1 MMNRP
6 IAWSLLLGVAV
17 LFSGCSGASD
27 DAAKSSTKKSK
38 AKSKAVAKKTEGK
51 DDVDSSSKSDEPYL
65 APVTLGS
72 SNDTTSNSGSTGGGA
87 NDAPP
92 KRDDVVAGLQPI
104 QKVLV
109 GGWMGLVQKKATQ
122 EQHRWLWD
130 FKSDKTFP
138 ALVLKAPE
146 GNYFVEMRLTFDPRK
161 DKYVM
166 TVVDKDSK
174 SRQFEGQ
181 FVEQPHDVP
190 SDDPKIL
197 DRKYKLELVE
207 TENDNQRE
215 RFRFTINQQENNRYL
230 VEVGRARGMGMFQA
244 IDVIASQ
251 REGTSFARADSDY
264 GEKTCVI
271 SEGLGTSTV
280 SYEGKTY
287 WVCCSGCK
295 AAFEDDPKGWIAKFE
310 AKKKAKK

>member
-1 MMNRP
+1 MSRLKVFSVLSCF
-6 IAWSLLLGVAV
+6 ALLFA
-17 LFSGCSGASD
+17 GCSGSD
-27 DAAKSSTKKSK
+27 DAAKPTAKKSK
-38 AKSKAVAKKTEGK
+38 PKTKSVAQSGTNEGGATTSNDK
-51 DDVDSSSKSDEPYL
+51 SDDVSF
-65 APVTLGS
+65 APVTLSGG
-72 SNDTTSNSGSTGGGA
+72 NDAASGSNTNGA
-87 NDAPP
+87 SGSDAPP
-92 KRDDVVAGLQPI
+92 KREDVVAGLQPI
-104 QKVLV
+104 QKVLI
-109 GGWMGLVQKKATQ
+109 GGWQGLVQKKATQ

-130 FKSDKTFP
+130 FKSDKVFP

-166 TVVDKDSK
+166 QVTDKDSK
-174 SRQFEGQ
+174 VRQLEGQ
-181 FVEQPHDVP
+181 FVEAPHDVP

-207 TENDNQRE
+207 LDNPDSRE

-230 VEVGRARGMGMFQA
+230 VEVGRARGMGMFQS

-251 REGTSFARADSDY
+251 REGTSFARADTDY

-280 SYEGKTY
+280 SFEGKTY

-310 AKKKAKK
+310 AKKKEKK

>member
-1 MMNRP
+1 MPRLK
-6 IAWSLLLGVAV
+6 IFSVLSCVALLFA
-17 LFSGCSGASD
+17 GCSGSD
-27 DAAKSSTKKSK
+27 DSAKPTAKKGKSK
-38 AKSKAVAKKTEGK
+38 SKTVAKAEASSDAKTDG
-51 DDVDSSSKSDEPYL
+51 KSDDPGF

-72 SNDTTSNSGSTGGGA
+72 GNDASATSGSTGA
-87 NDAPP
+87 NSLDVLP

-109 GGWMGLVQKKATQ
+109 GGWQGLVQKKASQ

-130 FKSDKTFP
+130 FKSDKVFP

-166 TVVDKDSK
+166 QVTDKDGK
-174 SRQFEGQ
+174 TRNLEGQ
-181 FVEQPHDVP
+181 FTETPHDVP

-207 TENDNQRE
+207 LDNADARE

-230 VEVGRARGMGMFQA
+230 VEVGRARGMGMFQS

-251 REGTSFARADSDY
+251 REGTSFARSDSDY

-280 SYEGKTY
+280 SFEGKTY

-310 AKKKAKK
+310 ARKKEKMK

>member
-1 MMNRP
+1 MPRHK
-6 IAWSLLLGVAV
+6 
-17 LFSGCSGASD
+17 LFSVLSCVALMFAGCSGSEE
-27 DAAKSSTKKSK
+27 AKPTAKKPKSK
-38 AKSKAVAKKTEGK
+38 AKSVAKAEG
-51 DDVDSSSKSDEPYL
+51 DSKSEEKNDDPGF
-65 APVTLGS
+65 APVTLGN
-72 SNDTTSNSGSTGGGA
+72 SNDTAGGSGSGTGGTS
-87 NDAPP
+87 DAPP
-92 KRDDVVAGLQPI
+92 NREDVVAGLQPI

-109 GGWMGLVQKKATQ
+109 GGWQGLVQKKASQ

-130 FKSDKTFP
+130 FKSDKVFP

-166 TVVDKDSK
+166 QVTDKDGKTRSL
-174 SRQFEGQ
+174 EGQ
-181 FVEQPHDVP
+181 FTEAPHDVP

-197 DRKYKLELVE
+197 DRKYKLEMVE
-207 TENDNQRE
+207 VENADARE
-215 RFRFTINQQENNRYL
+215 RFRFTLNQQENNRYL
-230 VEVGRARGMGMFQA
+230 VEVGRARGMGMFQS

-280 SYEGKTY
+280 SYQGKTY

-310 AKKKAKK
+310 AKKKEKMK